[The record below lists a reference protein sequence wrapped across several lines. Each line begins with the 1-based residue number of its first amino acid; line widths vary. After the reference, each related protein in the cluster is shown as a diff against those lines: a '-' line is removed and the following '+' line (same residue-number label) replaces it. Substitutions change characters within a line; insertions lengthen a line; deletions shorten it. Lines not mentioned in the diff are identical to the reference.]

1 MKLHHIGF
9 ISHDISNTFQVF
21 KNMLGAKKISEPFL
35 DKKQQVNEVLIEMG
49 GEVLQLFEPVSENS
63 PAYNFLRKRGEGLH
77 HMCFEVDDIE
87 QAVEDFR
94 KKGVEVLF
102 DPFDAF
108 EGRRAAF
115 VSPFDTGNLL
125 IELVEEKNSSK
136 KDKK

>member
-9 ISHDISNTFQVF
+9 ISHDISRTFKVF
-21 KNMLGAKKISEPFL
+21 EDIFGAKKISEPFL
-35 DKKQQVNEVLIEMG
+35 DKKQQVNEILVDI
-49 GEVLQLFEPVSENS
+49 GEEIIQIFEPVSETC

-87 QAVEDFR
+87 DAVEDFR

-108 EGRRAAF
+108 DGKRAAF

-125 IELVEEKNSSK
+125 IELVESK
-136 KDKK
+136 